1 MLTKIKTNQQ
11 NRRHINE
18 FANANDLINFGA
30 INKTDEIDRYRG
42 VTFSRESRDYN
53 FHQGSINDYDISVF
67 SRETPIPIHK
77 GKDQIINSTILAVH
91 LKVNDFPHL
100 FLDNRQFNN
109 KIYQSLSLSHPELRV
124 GNRVMEQ
131 LNPSFDQFFDLYIA
145 PSDVV
150 LAINLMDDT
159 ILQKMINSFSKFDI
173 ELLSNRLLIINNSNL
188 YSSMQLQSMLDESL
202 WLAETFELK
211 RTYSF

>member
-67 SRETPIPIHK
+67 SRETTIPIHK